1 MEAFETILYEKSGGV
16 AYITLNRPQVLNR
29 YNVKMRDEMYQALS
43 AARDDPDVRVV
54 VFKGAGERAFCV
66 GADLSEFGT
75 APSPTM
81 ARRVRWERDVWGLF
95 SSLKQ
100 PLIAAIHG
108 YCLGS
113 GIEIICFCDIRIAT
127 DDAVFGLPEMS
138 LGIIPAA
145 GGTQTVPRTVGQGR
159 ALKLLLTSEYV
170 NAAGA
175 YRIGLVNRVVPKDS
189 LYLEADQMARDI
201 LACDPLAVRYAKE
214 AVNRGLDLSLD
225 EGLDLERR
233 LAALVRSGTPQDE

>member
-81 ARRVRWERDVWGLF
+81 ARRVRW
-95 SSLKQ
+95 
-100 PLIAAIHG
+100 
-108 YCLGS
+108 
-113 GIEIICFCDIRIAT
+113 
-127 DDAVFGLPEMS
+127 
-138 LGIIPAA
+138 
-145 GGTQTVPRTVGQGR
+145 
-159 ALKLLLTSEYV
+159 
-170 NAAGA
+170 
-175 YRIGLVNRVVPKDS
+175 
-189 LYLEADQMARDI
+189 
-201 LACDPLAVRYAKE
+201 
-214 AVNRGLDLSLD
+214 
-225 EGLDLERR
+225 
-233 LAALVRSGTPQDE
+233 